1 MLFVLLTVLLVT
13 TVGSTSSFN
22 HVKVT
27 ENNYFNDNGNSKST
41 LSDWCQTCQTAVNYI
56 LSVLVEYFQVHKI
69 DNYIET
75 FCKIAG
81 SSNISCSALLA
92 EYVTN
97 TVDLINSTNPMTP
110 CRAEHLSSPPSDDLK
125 CEVCEGLV
133 NIGKLY
139 LLSPKVTRI
148 LDNFTW
154 KFCRLPGIVTKRCIP
169 WAQDILNRSFYN
181 VLKTDSALVCEY
193 AFLC

>member
-1 MLFVLLTVLLVT
+1 MLCLQFILFIVYTIGLQ
-13 TVGSTSSFN
+13 FI
-22 HVKVT
+22 
-27 ENNYFNDNGNSKST
+27 Y
-41 LSDWCQTCQTAVNYI
+41 AV
-56 LSVLVEYFQVHKI
+56 
-69 DNYIET
+69 D
-75 FCKIAG
+75 
-81 SSNISCSALLA
+81 
-92 EYVTN
+92 
-97 TVDLINSTNPMTP
+97 
-110 CRAEHLSSPPSDDLK
+110 AEHLSSPPSDDLK

-148 LDNFTW
+148 LDNFIW